1 MLFGCFLFTVISIL
15 LTFAL
20 MMFLSSSLG
29 GEPTWVFPF
38 WLTEMMISFYW
49 FGLLYW
55 FLKLRLNQEER
66 AKGYQRLLVK
76 LTGALFRAHIIEA
89 WLLSL
94 VILPMFCD
102 MPIRLLIAYPG
113 TAVITVLIP
122 LALTPMT
129 YNRWAKKQASER
141 IRPTKIR
148 SLALRNQEAQRFIEL
163 FPECK
168 TYIYDHKVENQV
180 AVCLFLHRQYR
191 PEREGLLEDIT
202 LHVPIDMKTKLPI
215 DNRTSIMHY
224 IFTMDD
230 QSSSIMHLD
239 YDDPIAA
246 HKDQITLNEQLLD
259 KFDMQMDR
267 FPSLQDAP
275 FQLVIR
281 KTTFEII

>member
-1 MLFGCFLFTVISIL
+1 MLIGCFLFTVISIL
-15 LTFAL
+15 LTFAC

-55 FLKLRLNQEER
+55 FLKSRINQEEISQ
-66 AKGYQRLLVK
+66 GYQRLLIK
-76 LTGALFRAHIIEA
+76 LTGALFGLHIIEA
-89 WLLSL
+89 FLLSL
-94 VILPMFCD
+94 VILPMFCS

-113 TAVITVLIP
+113 TALVTLLIP

-148 SLALRNQEAQRFIEL
+148 SLALRNPKAQRFIEL
-163 FPECK
+163 FPECQ
-168 TYIYDHKVENQV
+168 TYIYDHKVENKV
-180 AVCLFLHRQYR
+180 AACLFLHRQYR
-191 PEREGLLEDIT
+191 PEREGLMEDIT
-202 LHVPIDMKTKLPI
+202 LEIPIDMKTKLPI
-215 DNRTSIMHY
+215 DNRTSILHY
-224 IFTMDD
+224 IFTMDE

-239 YDDPIAA
+239 YDDPLAA
-246 HKDQITLNEQLLD
+246 CKDQTTLDEKLLD

-275 FQLVIR
+275 FQLAIR
-281 KTTFEII
+281 KTTFEKI